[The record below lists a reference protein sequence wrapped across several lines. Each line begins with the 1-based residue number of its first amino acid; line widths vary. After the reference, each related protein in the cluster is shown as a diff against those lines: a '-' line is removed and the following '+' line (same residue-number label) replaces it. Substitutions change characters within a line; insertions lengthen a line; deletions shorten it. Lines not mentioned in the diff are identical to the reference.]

1 MLNRRIESD
10 KEKERTETEQ
20 HQQQQQQ
27 SYMSKM
33 WPGITDAGTL
43 ALSLTSALN
52 SHDCKS
58 LEPLKHFLYPHS
70 QLFSGQIGSTGKTN
84 SVMAWSVRL

>member
-27 SYMSKM
+27 QQSYMSKM

-43 ALSLTSALN
+43 ALSLAL
-52 SHDCKS
+52 SH
-58 LEPLKHFLYPHS
+58 
-70 QLFSGQIGSTGKTN
+70 
-84 SVMAWSVRL
+84 